1 MRNVFT
7 LSQRGRNAEGPLNI
21 QENIFKEWIMAVTSF
36 AAIDIGS
43 YNVTMEIF
51 EITKKN
57 GLKSLTTVRQRL
69 ELGRDTYNDGMVSP
83 EILRELTRILKDY
96 SRIMKEYDT
105 RSYRACAKTAL
116 REARNFLLVREHVRN
131 KTGINIEILSNSEQR
146 FMAYKSIASRG
157 EEFQKFIGK
166 GTAIIDVSG
175 GSIQISLFDKE
186 TLVTAQ
192 NLKLGLLRISS
203 RLSKILNETTHPD
216 ALIDEFIRKDI
227 MNFKRMH
234 LKDRNIDTIILVGDY
249 YTNIIFQNKTD
260 MNKIE
265 TREEFMIWYDH
276 IIRKTPGEVASE
288 LGVGME
294 VADAVIPMA
303 VLYRRLIEVF
313 GANTIWLPGIQLTD
327 GLAYDFATKAKL
339 IRTQHDFDKDIVMAA
354 KHMAKRYGGNKAHT
368 EKLVEIADAIFKAVR
383 KESVLGPRDRLL
395 LKVACYLNDCGKYIS
410 LVNVAECSYS
420 IINSTEIIGL
430 SDTERIII
438 ANVVKYHTLPFE
450 FYGENNAGLTEFDF
464 LRVAQLTAILRTAN
478 SLDQSYLQKVQ
489 EMRVT
494 AKDGVLKI
502 DVTVKQDFTLEKG
515 LFASTV
521 DFFEDMFDM
530 KPVLKIRRSIA

>member
-1 MRNVFT
+1 
-7 LSQRGRNAEGPLNI
+7 
-21 QENIFKEWIMAVTSF
+21 MAVTSF

-288 LGVGME
+288 LGVG
-294 VADAVIPMA
+294 
-303 VLYRRLIEVF
+303 
-313 GANTIWLPGIQLTD
+313 LPGIQLTD

-489 EMRVT
+489 ERT
-494 AKDGVLKI
+494 C
-502 DVTVKQDFTLEKG
+502 
-515 LFASTV
+515 
-521 DFFEDMFDM
+521 
-530 KPVLKIRRSIA
+530 SI